1 MMLFNV
7 GDRVRIAAMPH
18 TFFSH
23 FNGKCGTVIEIIP
36 GFLEDSV
43 VIHLDDGSEMTI
55 SEADLLEE

>member
-7 GDRVRIAAMPH
+7 GDRVRIAALPQS
-18 TFFSH
+18 FYSR
-23 FNGKCGTVIEIIP
+23 FNGNCGTVIEIIP

-43 VIHLDDGSEMTI
+43 VIKMDDGSEMTI